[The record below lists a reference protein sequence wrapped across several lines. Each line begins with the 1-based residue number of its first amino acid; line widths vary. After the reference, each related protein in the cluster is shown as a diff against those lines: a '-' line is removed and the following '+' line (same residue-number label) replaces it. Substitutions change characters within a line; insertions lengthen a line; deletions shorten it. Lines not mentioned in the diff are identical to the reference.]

1 MAKIIG
7 IDLGTTNSVVSV
19 MEGDQPK
26 VLINPRGN
34 RITPSVVAFNDK
46 GERLVG
52 EPARNQQVTNPK
64 NTVFSVKRFMG
75 RRHNEIEA
83 EEKTV
88 PYEVTGNDDEYV
100 KIKVRDEIFTPEQVS
115 AFILGDLKKTAEDYL
130 GEEVKEAV
138 VTVPA
143 YFNDAQRQ
151 ATKQAGEIAGLKVLR
166 VLPEPT
172 AAALAFGTDKKQSGK
187 IFVFDLGGGT
197 FDVSILDIDKDGD
210 ESLFEVLSIAGDTH
224 LGGDDFDEEIIDWL
238 AGEFKKQEGI
248 DLRNDAMALQRLKE
262 AAEKAKKELS
272 SNVETNIN
280 LPFITADQN
289 GPKHLNLTLTRS
301 AFEGLIDKFGSRI
314 KEPVLKALEDAKLK
328 PGEIDDVLLVGGS
341 TRIPFV
347 QKIVKDVFGKEP
359 NRSVNPDEVVAM
371 GAAVQGGIA
380 KGDVKDILVLDATP
394 LSLGVETLGGVMTK
408 LIERNTTIP
417 TSKSETFSTA
427 ADSQTTVTVR
437 VLQGEREFAKDNR
450 LLGEFNLNDIP
461 PAPRG
466 VPQIEVTF
474 NIDVNGIL
482 SVKAID
488 KSSGKEASIE
498 VKGSGGLS
506 DEEVERMK
514 REAEQNAEADKKRRE
529 VVDLRNQADGA
540 IASAEKLTSGDEAEK
555 IPAEVRG
562 EVESAVNRL
571 KEVKDQDD
579 ADVLKKSLE
588 NLNAAVMKIGEA
600 AYAASQGAP
609 GGEAGPKATAE
620 GGAGGAAP
628 EAESDRA
635 KPSDDEDVID
645 AEYEVKKE

>member
-1 MAKIIG
+1 MSKIIG

-26 VLINPRGN
+26 VLINSRGN
-34 RITPSVVAFNDK
+34 RITPSVVAFTDK

-52 EPARNQQVTNPK
+52 EPARHQQVTNPK
-64 NTVFSVKRFMG
+64 NTVFSAKRFMG
-75 RRHNEIEA
+75 RRHNEVA
-83 EEKTV
+83 SEEKTV
-88 PYEVTGNDDEYV
+88 PYEVTGGGEDYV
-100 KIKVRDEIFTPEQVS
+100 KIKVRNEEYTPEQVS
-115 AFILGDLKKTAEDYL
+115 AFILQDLKKTAEDYL
-130 GEEVKEAV
+130 GEKVDEAV
-138 VTVPA
+138 ITVPA

-151 ATKQAGEIAGLKVLR
+151 ATKNAGEIAGLKVLR

-172 AAALAFGTDKKQSGK
+172 AAALAYGEGKNKGGK

-197 FDVSILDIDKDGD
+197 FDVSVLDVDKDAD
-210 ESLFEVLSIAGDTH
+210 ETLFEVLSIAGDTH

-272 SNVETNIN
+272 SNVETGIN

-301 AFEGLIDKFGSRI
+301 AFEGLIGSFVDRI
-314 KEPVLKALEDAKLK
+314 KQPVMKALEDAKLK
-328 PGEIDDVLLVGGS
+328 PSEIDEIILVGGS
-341 TRIPFV
+341 TRVPLV
-347 QKIVKDVFGKEP
+347 QKLVKDIFGKDP
-359 NRSVNPDEVVAM
+359 NKSVNPDEVVAM
-371 GAAVQGGIA
+371 GAAVQAGIA

-427 ADSQTTVTVR
+427 ADSQTTVTIR

-482 SVKAID
+482 GVKAVD

-506 DEEVERMK
+506 DEEIERMK
-514 REAEQNAEADKKRRE
+514 ADAEKNAEADKKRRE
-529 VVDLRNQADGA
+529 VVDLRNQADGS
-540 IASAEKLTSGDEAEK
+540 ITSTEKLLNGEDADK
-555 IPAEVRG
+555 IPGDVRS
-562 EVESAVNRL
+562 EVESALNRV

-579 ADVLKKSLE
+579 GDVIKKALE
-588 NLNAAVMKIGEA
+588 TLNTAVMKIGEA
-600 AYAASQGAP
+600 AYAAA
-609 GGEAGPKATAE
+609 
-620 GGAGGAAP
+620 GGADADPTASAEGAAP
-628 EAESDRA
+628 EAEGDRV
-635 KPSDDEDVID
+635 KPEDDDVID